1 MRKRIITLLML
12 IVSVCSFAK
21 PTDVG
26 SWQIVP
32 LPQKVEARDQKP
44 FVISSKTTVF
54 YDKND
59 AEQKRNAQFL
69 VSYIK
74 EVTGI
79 AVKTSERMASNQI
92 RLSIGSSL
100 PGKEAYR
107 LTVEPKTILLEGAT
121 HAGVFYGMQT
131 ITKALPVTSDA
142 KEVALPA
149 ATISD
154 SPRFGYRAF
163 MIDCGRHFFS
173 IDYLKK
179 LIDVFAMH
187 NINYF
192 HWHLTEDQGWRI
204 EIKKYPKLTEIG
216 SKRAETTLGHNTG
229 KYDGKPVSGYY
240 TQEEAR
246 EIVRYAAERY
256 ITVIPEIDL
265 PGHIQSALAAYPELG
280 CTGGPYE
287 VCKDF
292 GVIREVLCAGK
303 AGTLQFARDVI
314 GEIMDI
320 FPSPYIHIGGDE
332 CPKDRWRECPN
343 CQKKIAELGL
353 ADTDGHSKE
362 DQLQT
367 WFMGEI
373 QKDIVAR
380 GRNMLAW
387 DEILD
392 GTPSKDVTVIGWTSQ
407 KASIRAAKEGHRTA
421 VAPITNF
428 YFSNPR
434 INQIKGRPSIER
446 VYSLDPQFKELTA
459 EEQKNIIGAEG
470 CIWTEWVADSK
481 KLEWELLP
489 RLAALCEVQWTDH
502 NLIQIDSFM
511 LRLEHMRDIYRM
523 KGLACKDDIFDS
535 PDAGGNVVK

>member
-1 MRKRIITLLML
+1 MLAMLL
-12 IVSVCSFAK
+12 VSVGSFAK
-21 PTDVG
+21 VTNVG
-26 SWQIVP
+26 SWQVIP
-32 LPQKVEARDQKP
+32 LPKVINATGKKP
-44 FVISSKTTVF
+44 FVINSKTTVF
-54 YDKND
+54 YEKND

-69 VSYIK
+69 VSYIR
-74 EVTGI
+74 EMTGI
-79 AVKTSERMASNQI
+79 VVGITDRMSSNQI
-92 RLSIGSSL
+92 RLSVNSSL
-100 PGKEAYR
+100 SGSEAYR
-107 LTVEPKTILLEGAT
+107 LTVDSKAMSLEGAT

-131 ITKALPVTSDA
+131 IMKALPVVSGV
-142 KEVALPA
+142 KEVALPSA
-149 ATISD
+149 VVSD

-173 IDYLKK
+173 VDYLKK

-216 SKRAETTLGHNTG
+216 SKRSETTLGHNTG

-240 TQEEAR
+240 TQEDAR

-314 GEIMDI
+314 GELMDI

-332 CPKDRWRECPN
+332 CPKERWKECPN

-353 ADTDGHSKE
+353 ADIEGHSKE

-380 GRNMLAW
+380 GRHMLAW

-407 KASIRAAKEGHRTA
+407 KASIRAAREGHKTV

-446 VYSLDPQFKELTA
+446 VYGLDPQFKELTA

-470 CIWTEWVADSK
+470 CIWTEWVADRE

-489 RLAALCEVQWTDH
+489 RLAALCEVQWTDRGQMQ
-502 NLIQIDSFM
+502 LDGFM
-511 LRLEHMRDIYRM
+511 TRLSRMRDIYRM

-535 PDAGGNVVK
+535 PDAGGNVGK

>member
-1 MRKRIITLLML
+1 MLKSFISLLLL
-12 IVSVCSFAK
+12 ISATGVSAK
-21 PTDVG
+21 DIKLG
-26 SWQIVP
+26 NWQIVP
-32 LPQKVEARDQKP
+32 LPQKVEVTDKAP
-44 FVISSKTTVF
+44 FTINAKTTVF
-54 YDKND
+54 YTEGD
-59 AEQKRNAQFL
+59 AKQQRNAEFL
-69 VSYIK
+69 ASYIK

-79 AVKTSERMASNQI
+79 NVATTSRKANNQI
-92 RLSIGSSL
+92 RLLLNNSIS
-100 PGKEAYR
+100 GKEAYR
-107 LTVEPKTILLEGAT
+107 INVTKQTAILEGST

-131 ITKALPVTSDA
+131 ITKALPIASGV

-149 ATISD
+149 ANISD
-154 SPRFGYRAF
+154 APRFGYRGF
-163 MIDCGRHFFS
+163 LIDCGRHFFS
-173 IDYLKK
+173 VDYLKK

-216 SKRAETTLGHNTG
+216 SKRPETTLGHKTG
-229 KYDGKPVSGYY
+229 KYDGIPVSGYY
-240 TQEEAR
+240 TQEEAK

-303 AGTLQFARDVI
+303 PATLQFAKDVI
-314 GEIMDI
+314 EEIMDI

-332 CPKDRWRECPN
+332 CPKERWKECEI
-343 CQKKIAELGL
+343 CQGKIESLGL
-353 ADTDGHSKE
+353 KDIEGHSKE

-367 WFMGEI
+367 WFMGELE
-373 QKDIVAR
+373 KDIRAH
-380 GRNMLAW
+380 GRNVLAW
-387 DEILD
+387 DEILE

-407 KASIRAAKEGHRTA
+407 KASIRSAKEGHKTI

-434 INQIKGRPSIER
+434 INKIEGIPSIER
-446 VYSLDPQFKELTA
+446 VYNLEPYFNELTPQ
-459 EEQKNIIGAEG
+459 EQQNIIGAEG
-470 CIWTEWVADSK
+470 CIWTEWVADDK
-481 KLEWELLP
+481 KMEWQLLP
-489 RLAALCEVQWTDH
+489 RLSALCEVQWTEQNQR
-502 NLIQIDSFM
+502 NLDSFLQRM
-511 LRLEHMRDIYRM
+511 LHMQDIYRL
-523 KGLACKDDIFDS
+523 KNLNYKADIEE
-535 PDAGGNVVK
+535 AVKAKK